1 MAEPIRNAARTRA
14 KILKNATAEF
24 ALRGFD
30 GARVD
35 SIAARSRVNK
45 HMLYHYFGS
54 KEGLFT
60 AVLEAM
66 YGSIR
71 EQQKDL
77 SLLDL
82 SPSEAMRNLVAQT
95 YQVILAHPEF
105 IGLLTSENL
114 MKARHIRASAT
125 VREMYGPLLSVLRV
139 VLQRGAATGEFR
151 ADIDPIEL
159 YISIGALS
167 FHSLSN
173 QHTLKAIFNVDLVS
187 PAAIQR
193 RLAHITDMVMAYCTS
208 EHAAATPVKGAA
220 TLSEGA
226 ISN

>member
-1 MAEPIRNAARTRA
+1 MPGPIRNAAKTRA
-14 KILKNATAEF
+14 KILKHATAEF

-35 SIAARSRVNK
+35 GIAARSRVNK

-54 KEGLFT
+54 KEQLFI

-71 EQQKDL
+71 EGQKDMA
-77 SLLDL
+77 LLDL
-82 SPSEAMRNLVAQT
+82 PPVVAMRTLVAQT
-95 YQVILAHPEF
+95 YGVILAHPEF
-105 IGLLTSENL
+105 IGLLSSENL

-125 VREMYGPLLSVLRV
+125 IREMYDPLMAALRTVLE
-139 VLQRGAATGEFR
+139 RGAERGEFR
-151 ADIDPIEL
+151 PDIDPVEL

-173 QHTLKAIFNVDLVS
+173 QHTLKAIFNVDLIS
-187 PAAIQR
+187 PAAVSR
-193 RLAHITDMVMAYCTS
+193 RLEHITDMVMCYC
-208 EHAAATPVKGAA
+208 AAGSAGAA
-220 TLSEGA
+220 SQSADARVQA